1 VSIIS
6 PLILFLYIYINKIP
20 RFQFFIY
27 TAGKKVDPTQ
37 PNYPSLPILEG
48 GSPNPLPLWKGFR
61 GNFPLE
67 DVFRQTRL
75 KFGLYSRKLLKL
87 SESTENGTD
96 DDVVTD
102 IIYKDARKKMMESGS
117 EKVVEKK
124 VKNKK

>member
-1 VSIIS
+1 
-6 PLILFLYIYINKIP
+6 
-20 RFQFFIY
+20 
-27 TAGKKVDPTQ
+27 
-37 PNYPSLPILEG
+37 
-48 GSPNPLPLWKGFR
+48 
-61 GNFPLE
+61 
-67 DVFRQTRL
+67 
-75 KFGLYSRKLLKL
+75 LKL